1 MLQDVGVSSQEGKS
15 FSDSSA
21 IEKSK
26 QKQLGFPGGSVV
38 NYLPANAVHAGLI
51 PRLGR
56 SPGER
61 METHSSILACKI
73 PRTEEPG

>member
-26 QKQLGFPGGSVV
+26 QNNWASLEAQW
-38 NYLPANAVHAGLI
+38 
-51 PRLGR
+51 
-56 SPGER
+56 
-61 METHSSILACKI
+61 
-73 PRTEEPG
+73 